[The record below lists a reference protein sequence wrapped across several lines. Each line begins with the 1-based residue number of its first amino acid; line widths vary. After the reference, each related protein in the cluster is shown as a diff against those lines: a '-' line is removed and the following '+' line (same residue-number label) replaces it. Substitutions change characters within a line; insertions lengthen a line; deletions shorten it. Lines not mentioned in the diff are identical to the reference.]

1 MNTPILENQF
11 ARMGARVKVVQQ
23 NETRWS
29 GPRSLALDVRRDDH
43 GDFFEVRLPS
53 GGQPATEL
61 LVLQTDRH
69 DRHLLLLAKNADGRK
84 DRFLC
89 GHDEREWFVA
99 AVPDAVSTV
108 ADAKESL
115 KPPQVREAQA
125 QAGLDREAS
134 QRRKN
139 EAFIRQGEW
148 FFVPAPGLVVDAKHI
163 LRSEPIRRSGGKAH
177 VVEEVYRS
185 GGEAVYYSE
194 RKRKVLTVPQY
205 RKLLQQ
211 RPAAV
216 KEGWRIMQ
224 RDMAV
229 YGRGTVRHPDHRTVT
244 LHSWHRILMNT
255 ENKAPAMQ
263 HVAFLD

>member
-11 ARMGARVKVVQQ
+11 ARVGARVKVVQQ
-23 NETRWS
+23 NETRWNRP
-29 GPRSLALDVRRDDH
+29 GFALDVRRDDD
-43 GDFFEVRLPS
+43 GEFFEVRLPS
-53 GGQPATEL
+53 VPQPAPEL
-61 LVLQTDRH
+61 VVLQADRH
-69 DRHLLLLAKNADGRK
+69 DRHLLLLARNPDGRK

-99 AVPDAVSTV
+99 AVPEAVSTV
-108 ADAKESL
+108 SDAKEAL
-115 KPPQVREAQA
+115 KPAEVRRAQA
-125 QAGLDREAS
+125 KAGLNRETS

-148 FFVPAPGLVVDAKHI
+148 FFVPAPALVVEAKRI
-163 LRSEPIRRSGGKAH
+163 LRSEPIRRTGGKAH
-177 VVEEVYRS
+177 MVEEVYRS

-194 RKRKVLTVPQY
+194 SKRRVLTVPQY

-216 KEGWRIMQ
+216 KEDWRIMQ

-229 YGRGTVRHPDHRTVT
+229 YGRGTVRHPDHRTIT
-244 LHSWHRILMNT
+244 LHGWHRILMNT
-255 ENKAPAMQ
+255 ETKAPAMQ

>member
-1 MNTPILENQF
+1 MNTPILERQF
-11 ARMGARVKVVQQ
+11 ARVGARVKVVQQ
-23 NETRWS
+23 NERRW
-29 GPRSLALDVRRDDH
+29 GRPGLALDVRRDDH
-43 GDFFEVRLPS
+43 GEFFEVRLPS
-53 GGQPATEL
+53 PPQPAPDL
-61 LVLQTDRH
+61 LVLQTDRQ
-69 DRHLLLLAKNADGRK
+69 DRHLLLLARSVDGRK

-99 AVPDAVSTV
+99 AVPGAVSTV
-108 ADAKESL
+108 ADAKEAL
-115 KPPQVREAQA
+115 KPAEVRAAQA
-125 QAGLDREAS
+125 RAGLNREAS

-148 FFVPAPGLVVDAKHI
+148 FFVPVPGLVVEAKRI
-163 LRSEPIRRSGGKAH
+163 LRSESIRRSGGQAH
-177 VVEEVYRS
+177 VVEEVYRT

-194 RKRKVLTVPQY
+194 RKRRVLTVPQY

-216 KEGWRIMQ
+216 KEDWRIMQ

-229 YGRGTVRHPDHRTVT
+229 YGRGTVRHPDHRNIT
-244 LHSWHRILMNT
+244 LQGWHRILMNT
-255 ENKAPAMQ
+255 EHKAPAMQ

>member
-1 MNTPILENQF
+1 MNTPILESQF
-11 ARMGARVKVVQQ
+11 ARVGARVKVVQQ

-29 GPRSLALDVRRDDH
+29 RPGFALDVRRDDD
-43 GDFFEVRLPS
+43 GEFFEVRLPS
-53 GGQPATEL
+53 APQPC
-61 LVLQTDRH
+61 RH
-69 DRHLLLLAKNADGRK
+69 DRPLLLLARAADGRK
-84 DRFLC
+84 DRFLW

-99 AVPDAVSTV
+99 AVPGAVSTV
-108 ADAKESL
+108 ADAKEAL
-115 KPPQVREAQA
+115 KPAEVRAAQA
-125 QAGLDREAS
+125 QAGLNREAA

-148 FFVPAPGLVVDAKHI
+148 FFVPVPGLVVEAKRL

-177 VVEEVYRS
+177 VVEEVYRT

-216 KEGWRIMQ
+216 KEDWRIMQ

-229 YGRGTVRHPDHRTVT
+229 YGRGTVRHPDHRTVP
-244 LHSWHRILMNT
+244 LQGWHRILMNT
-255 ENKAPAMQ
+255 ESKAPAMQ